1 MYNFVPKKVFMQ
13 AKFYLSIFIGVATL
27 TMACDKD
34 EVYHNKTN
42 KYTGAIIQFDT
53 VTTLY
58 SEDAKIKIKIQAP
71 TQQVFDNNNV
81 LYPNGLQI
89 NMYNELGEKTTVM
102 VADTGKYDY
111 ATQHYTGIGNVKVT
125 NLTQRQ
131 TLYTDEI
138 TWQQNRREIFTEKPI
153 KIITEKEQLT
163 GVGLIS
169 NEEFSQYTIK
179 KPTGVFSLE
188 ENQQPKQ

>member
-1 MYNFVPKKVFMQ
+1 MQ
-13 AKFYLSIFIGVATL
+13 SKFYLAIVIGVATL
-27 TMACDKD
+27 TVACDKD
-34 EVYHNKTN
+34 EVYYNKTE
-42 KYTGAIIQFDT
+42 KYAGAIIQFDT

-71 TQQVFDNNNV
+71 TQQVFSNNNV

-89 NMYNELGEKTTVM
+89 SMYNEMGVKTTVM

-111 ATQHYTGIGNVKVT
+111 GTQHYTGIGNVQVT